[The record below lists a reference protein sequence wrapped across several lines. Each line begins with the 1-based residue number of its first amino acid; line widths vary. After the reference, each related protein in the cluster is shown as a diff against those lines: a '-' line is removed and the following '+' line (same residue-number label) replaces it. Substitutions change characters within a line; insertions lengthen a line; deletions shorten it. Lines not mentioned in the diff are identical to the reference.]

1 MAEIMS
7 AASPADLQI
16 RTVGPGGAR
25 PRDWIAAKLA
35 AHAGHDAFVPPLALF
50 EKRRLSA
57 KHNPYFELGE
67 AAFFVAFRGG
77 RPVGRISAQAHR
89 PGNTGVSADVGHF
102 GFFDVTDDAQAAT
115 ALLNAA
121 AAWLTTRGAKQIRG
135 PFSLSVNEECG
146 CQIDGLDTPSTYLM
160 PQARPWTSRFL
171 EDWGLAKCM
180 DMHAWRLHRDK
191 IDENVSLRAPLTET
205 FASVR
210 ARPIR
215 MDRFE
220 EEVML
225 LADIF
230 NDAWSGN
237 WGFVPFSPRAIK
249 LLAAELKLIYRSTYG
264 YFVEVDGVPVG
275 VFISVPNL
283 NEVIKSFGGRLTP
296 ANAVRLGWSLFTESA
311 RTSRVPI
318 VGIRKTH
325 QSGLRGVM
333 LMAAMMQAV
342 IKEARRKPKEWYE
355 FSWVLETNKPAI
367 SALRRMGAEPVST
380 YRIFE
385 KAL

>member
-1 MAEIMS
+1 
-7 AASPADLQI
+7 
-16 RTVGPGGAR
+16 
-25 PRDWIAAKLA
+25 
-35 AHAGHDAFVPPLALF
+35 
-50 EKRRLSA
+50 
-57 KHNPYFELGE
+57 
-67 AAFFVAFRGG
+67 
-77 RPVGRISAQAHR
+77 
-89 PGNTGVSADVGHF
+89 
-102 GFFDVTDDAQAAT
+102 
-115 ALLNAA
+115 
-121 AAWLTTRGAKQIRG
+121 
-135 PFSLSVNEECG
+135 
-146 CQIDGLDTPSTYLM
+146 
-160 PQARPWTSRFL
+160 
-171 EDWGLAKCM
+171 M

-191 IDENVSLRAPLTET
+191 IAENLSLRSPLARSS
-205 FASVR
+205 ASVR

-230 NDAWSGN
+230 NDAWSAN

-264 YFVEVDGVPVG
+264 YFVEVDGVAVG

-283 NEVIKSFGGRLTP
+283 NEVIKPFGGRLTP
-296 ANAVRLGWSLFTESA
+296 VNAVRLGWSLITESA

-333 LMAAMMQAV
+333 LMAAMMHAV